1 MSSLQTITHTFFG
14 VGRNEGKHIRSVCAH
29 RTLLCSTARFRTP
42 RAQVHPSPFGRQ
54 EKKGGGLY
62 LTLRYNQ
69 GKSLNSA
76 CVYKFYCSSCVP
88 PCKQKMLSSS
98 LKRPTRGEMG
108 ELLETDRVCV
118 LMSCIFL
125 VFQRE
130 RREKEKNKNK
140 FGIEPLNRN
149 FESFFI
155 TETHATKKEPKNSW
169 QTLSDADDASTSL
182 YTISV
187 FGRVEIENLSL
198 ITSQIG
204 MFRREI
210 PFSRREIKQQQ
221 QNLRKCF

>member
-130 RREKEKNKNK
+130 RREKEKKQK
-140 FGIEPLNRN
+140 QIWNR
-149 FESFFI
+149 
-155 TETHATKKEPKNSW
+155 ALEPK
-169 QTLSDADDASTSL
+169 L
-182 YTISV
+182 
-187 FGRVEIENLSL
+187 
-198 ITSQIG
+198 
-204 MFRREI
+204 
-210 PFSRREIKQQQ
+210 
-221 QNLRKCF
+221 